1 MISKGSIAAL
11 IQKNRRI
18 LPGVAI
24 IFILVSLLLFRSGYG
39 YHLSFREEIEVKN
52 ELYMLTAS
60 ALASK
65 DELEKIIKKAE
76 GRLKAFERGLLEAER
91 PPIAAAKLQKAVKAI
106 ALKNGIPIVSER
118 ALLFAEDDD
127 YLKIPVEFKL
137 KADTKSLKDFLY
149 EITASPLIM
158 GVSEIKIRVDDS
170 KRLDILI
177 TIEGMMS
184 KEGFSS

>member
-1 MISKGSIAAL
+1 MISKGSISTL

-24 IFILVSLLLFRSGYG
+24 IFILASLLLIRSGYG
-39 YHLSFREEIEVKN
+39 YHLSFLEEIEVKN
-52 ELYMLTAS
+52 ELYMASAS

-76 GRLKAFERGLLEAER
+76 GRIKALEGGLLEAER

-106 ALKNGIPIVSER
+106 ASKNGIPIVSER
-118 ALLFAEDDD
+118 ALLFAENGD

-137 KADTKSLKDFLY
+137 KADARSLRSFLY
-149 EITASPLIM
+149 EIATSPLIM
-158 GVSEIKIRVDDS
+158 GVSELKIRVDDS
-170 KRLDILI
+170 KRLDILV